1 MSLISIGASAL
12 LVAIPNQSTH
22 IPSNFGILTTQLDH
36 ILGTS
41 LDMKIIA
48 STFEIAQITEKKV
61 LSEIDRLNTIL
72 GSYLLESEFNRW
84 ANTINVEVRLSK
96 ELFSVLSQFDYWHQ
110 KTEGIINA
118 ASAHIAKVW
127 QESSDQ
133 NQSPTKSNLFQA
145 VNEANVSH
153 WNLNEQ
159 SQSGKR
165 TSEFTIQLH
174 SFAKSFVLNQVA
186 NVAMGVKGVQAIVLN
201 SGGDLVVRGDWSEK
215 IMIADPFNSAD
226 NGQFL
231 QVLQVENKAVATSG
245 NYKRGFEIAENHYSH
260 VIDPRTGLPAEHIV
274 SATVVHPDPVTAGA
288 LSTAFNV
295 MSLGQIENFSKNDP
309 NLEYHVVTKKGL
321 QMTSLNWSGSPVVM
335 NDKANNNT
343 SISYVNLK
351 EKLWSANQELV
362 INLEL
367 AKFEG
372 RFRRPFVA
380 VWIEDENHKLI
391 RRIAVWYNKSRWL
404 PELRYWYDAQRK
416 SELDLNSI
424 ASATRS
430 AGNYSLVW
438 DGKNDA
444 GQFVNQGKY
453 TVFIEAAREHGSYQL
468 MKQEMNFNGKVR
480 DQSLSGNEEIT
491 SASLAYR
498 DK

>member
-1 MSLISIGASAL
+1 MNAISVGASAL
-12 LVAIPNQSTH
+12 LAAIPNQSSH
-22 IPSNFGILTTQLDH
+22 LPSNFGILTTQLDH

-48 STFEIAQITEKKV
+48 LTLEIAQSAEKKV
-61 LSEIDRLNTIL
+61 LREMDRLNAIL
-72 GSYLLESEFNRW
+72 GSFHLESEFNRW
-84 ANTINVEVRLSK
+84 TNTMNMEVRISK
-96 ELFSVLSQFDYWHQ
+96 ELFSVLAQFDYWHQ
-110 KTEGIINA
+110 KSEGIINA
-118 ASAHIAKVW
+118 ATAHIAKVW
-127 QESSDQ
+127 QESAGQ
-133 NQSPTKSNLFQA
+133 NQLPSRSNLSKA
-145 VNEANVSH
+145 ISEANGVH
-153 WNLNEQ
+153 WNLNEHAQ
-159 SQSGKR
+159 SAKR
-165 TSEFTIQLH
+165 TSEYAIQLH
-174 SFAKSFVLNQVA
+174 SFAKSFVLDLA
-186 NVAMGVKGVQAIVLN
+186 ADVAMGEKGVQAIVLN

-226 NGQFL
+226 NGQVL
-231 QVLQVENKAVATSG
+231 QVLQVKNKAVATSG
-245 NYKRGFEIAENHYSH
+245 NYKRGFEIADNHYSH
-260 VIDPRTGLPAEHIV
+260 VLDPRTGLPAEHIV
-274 SATVVHPDPVTAGA
+274 SATVVHADPVTAGA

-295 MSLGQIENFSKNDP
+295 MSVDQIEKFSKEDP
-309 NLEYHVVTKKGL
+309 NVEFHVVTKDGE
-321 QMTSLNWSGSPVVM
+321 QITSPNWSGSPVIM
-335 NDKANNNT
+335 NEKENNL
-343 SISYVNLK
+343 SAISYVNLK
-351 EKLWSANQELV
+351 DKLWSVNQELV

-380 VWIEDENHKLI
+380 VWIEDENHKPI

-404 PELRYWYDAQRK
+404 PELRYWFEAQRK

-444 GQFVNQGKY
+444 GQLVNQGKY

-468 MKQEMNFNGKVR
+468 IKQEMNFNGKIK
-480 DQSLSGNEEIT
+480 DQSLPGNEEIT
-491 SASLAYR
+491 TASLAYR